1 MEVSHTPVD
10 KPTPRNGWT
19 ALQQLPQRV
28 SSLLKKYESSN
39 TSEFEDFERELH
51 TLFAHTECAVTEEA
65 LARFD
70 VDLPFVFIDGERHR
84 RACRCAQTY
93 LTAAGP
99 VSVTRTLYR
108 ARRGER
114 AVAVLERRVGIV
126 EGYWTPLAARQGAML
141 VSHLTPRDAEEVL
154 ATLGHM
160 QPSKSSLDRLP
171 KALSTRWE
179 AQREHFEAT
188 VRKASVKVPET
199 ARAVVVSLDGVMAP
213 MRDAGGYREA
223 GCATVSLVDAE
234 GERLHSVRMGRMPE
248 SHKATLKTMVAAEV
262 EAVLGQRPDLTV
274 VKVADGAKDN
284 WTFLSGAL
292 PEGVELIDFYHAVEH
307 LKDAFDSAHG
317 ADSPTAAAQFKKY
330 RHRLRHEPDGVE
342 RVIRALVYLRS
353 KSPGNE
359 RIAQV
364 LGYFRGNRHRMG
376 YADAKAKGLPIGSGI
391 VEAACKT
398 LVTERLKRSGMRWGA
413 RGGQAILT
421 LRSLVQSR
429 RFDHA
434 WPVLAKTYRTS
445 VTCPDNVVPLRR
457 ANVH

>member
-1 MEVSHTPVD
+1 MRGSRTS
-10 KPTPRNGWT
+10 N
-19 ALQQLPQRV
+19 A
-28 SSLLKKYESSN
+28 SL
-39 TSEFEDFERELH
+39 H
-51 TLFAHTECAVTEEA
+51 ALFAQTECAVTEEA
-65 LARFD
+65 LARHD
-70 VDLPFVFIDGERHR
+70 VDLPFVFIDGEMHR

-93 LTAAGP
+93 LTAAGA

-114 AVAVLERRVGIV
+114 AVAALERKVGIV

-141 VSHLTPRDAEEVL
+141 VSHLTPRDAEQVL

-171 KALSTRWE
+171 KALSARWE
-179 AQREHFEAT
+179 AQREAFETTVREAT
-188 VRKASVKVPET
+188 VEVPDV

-213 MRDAGGYREA
+213 MRGGFPTRSERA
-223 GCATVSLVDAE
+223 VRRCRWSMAD

-248 SHKATLKTMVAAEV
+248 SHKATLKTMVAVEV
-262 EAVLGQRPDLTV
+262 EAVLAKRPDLTV
-274 VKVADGAKDN
+274 VKLADGAKDN
-284 WTFLSGAL
+284 WTFLTRAL

-307 LKDAFDSAHG
+307 LKDAFDTAHG
-317 ADSPTAAAQFKKY
+317 ADSPKAAAQFKKY
-330 RHRLRHEPDGVE
+330 RHLLRHEPDGVN

-353 KSPGNE
+353 RYPGNE

-376 YADAKAKGLPIGSGI
+376 YADAKARGLPIGTGV

-398 LVTERLKRSGMRWGA
+398 LVTERLKRSGMRWGP

-434 WPVLAKTYRTS
+434 WPLLARSYRTQVS
-445 VTCPDNVVPLRR
+445 CPDNVVPLRR
-457 ANVH
+457 ANIH

>member
-1 MEVSHTPVD
+1 MEVSHTSLD
-10 KPTPRNGWT
+10 KPTARDAWT
-19 ALQQLPQRV
+19 TLEELPQRV
-28 SSLLKKYESSN
+28 NTLVKKYESSN
-39 TSEFEDFERELH
+39 ADGFEDFERQLH
-51 TLFAHTECAVTEEA
+51 ALFAQTECAVTEEA
-65 LARFD
+65 LARHD
-70 VDLPFVFIDGERHR
+70 VDLPFVFIDGEVHR

-114 AVAVLERRVGIV
+114 AVAALERRVGIV

-171 KALSTRWE
+171 KALSARWE
-179 AQREHFEAT
+179 AQREDFEAT
-188 VRKASVKVPET
+188 VREASSVEVPE
-199 ARAVVVSLDGVMAP
+199 AACAVVVSLDGVMAP
-213 MRDAGGYREA
+213 MRGGYREA
-223 GCATVSLVDAE
+223 GCATVSLVDGD

-248 SHKATLKTMVAAEV
+248 SNKATLKTMVAAEV
-262 EAVLGQRPDLTV
+262 EAVLAKRSDLTV
-274 VKVADGAKDN
+274 VKLADGAKDN
-284 WTFLSGAL
+284 WTFLTRAL
-292 PEGVELIDFYHAVEH
+292 PEGVELIDFYHAAEQ
-307 LKDAFDSAHG
+307 LSDAFDAAHG
-317 ADSPTAAAQFKKY
+317 AHSPTAAAQFNKY
-330 RHRLRHEPDGVE
+330 RHLLRHEPDGVN

-353 KSPGNE
+353 KSPDNE

-364 LGYFRGNRHRMG
+364 LGYFRGNRRRMG
-376 YADAKAKGLPIGSGI
+376 YADAKAKGLPIGSGV

-398 LVTERLKRSGMRWGA
+398 LVTERLKRSGMRWGS

-434 WPVLAKTYRTS
+434 WSLLAGSYRKQVS
-445 VTCPDNVVPLRR
+445 CPDNVVPLRH
-457 ANVH
+457 ANIH

>member
-1 MEVSHTPVD
+1 MEVSHTPAD
-10 KPTPRNGWT
+10 KPIPRDVWT
-19 ALQQLPQRV
+19 VLNDLPQRV
-28 SSLLKKYESSN
+28 STVLKKYESSN
-39 TSEFEDFERELH
+39 AGGFEDFERELH
-51 TLFAHTECAVTEEA
+51 ALFAHTECVVTEEA
-65 LARFD
+65 LARHD
-70 VDLPFVFIDGERHR
+70 VDLPVVFIDGEMHR
-84 RACRCAQTY
+84 RACRCAQSY

-108 ARRGER
+108 ARRGQR
-114 AVAVLERRVGIV
+114 AVAALERRVGIV
-126 EGYWTPLAARQGAML
+126 EGYWTPLAARHGAML
-141 VSHLTPRDAEEVL
+141 VSHLTPRDAEQVL

-171 KALSTRWE
+171 KALSARWE
-179 AQREHFEAT
+179 AQRETLEAT
-188 VRKASVKVPET
+188 VREASVEVPPA

-234 GERLHSVRMGRMPE
+234 GERLRSVRMGRMPE
-248 SHKATLKTMVAAEV
+248 PHKATLKTMVAAEV
-262 EAVLGQRPDLTV
+262 EAVLAKRPDLTV
-274 VKVADGAKDN
+274 VKVADGARDN
-284 WTFLSGAL
+284 WTFLTGTL

-307 LKDAFDSAHG
+307 LKDAFDTAHG
-317 ADSPTAAAQFKKY
+317 ADSPTAAAQFNKY
-330 RHRLRHEPDGVE
+330 RHRLRHEPDGVH

-376 YADAKAKGLPIGSGI
+376 YADAKAKGLPIGSGV

-398 LVTERLKRSGMRWGA
+398 LVTERLKRSGMRWGP

-421 LRSLVQSR
+421 LRSLVQSG

-434 WPVLAKTYRTS
+434 WPLLAKSYRTPVS
-445 VTCPDNVVPLRR
+445 CPVNVVPLRR
-457 ANVH
+457 ANIH